1 MGGNLDRVWL
11 GDPSVP
17 GSINR
22 GHSGYEAW
30 QLGWLE
36 GANSVLLRAWY
47 LGGSDHKAGLSCGC
61 PPEHLHVGFPAQQ
74 PQCGQASYVVAQASE
89 SRCSSE

>member
-1 MGGNLDRVWL
+1 MDRVWL

-30 QLGWLE
+30 QLGWYYLP
-36 GANSVLLRAWY
+36 GTLVGVIISLGSAVVVHQSIYMWAFPHSNLSVVRLLMW
-47 LGGSDHKAGLSCGC
+47 
-61 PPEHLHVGFPAQQ
+61 
-74 PQCGQASYVVAQASE
+74 
-89 SRCSSE
+89 